1 MNLILYNLGSFFW
14 FILTF
19 LIFII
24 LFIFG
29 PEIFA
34 KKKNTAEELTENKLK
49 IFGIFMGLK
58 NPEIILFSIKT
69 ISYIFIIY
77 SLFTNDL
84 SEIHFLFLFLS
95 LIIFDIF
102 SGRLLKIPINIFNDA
117 FICLMIFSKQ
127 VFWNY
132 LKEISFTTYVLIMA
146 ILLTIFIF
154 LYTTYFYLIDIEL
167 IINKNKYVKK
177 VKKSHKKKKI
187 FSKEVTNEKG
197 N

>member
-1 MNLILYNLGSFFW
+1 MDLFLYDLGSFFW

-29 PEIFA
+29 PELFI
-34 KKKNTAEELTENKLK
+34 KKNETSKELTESKLK

-58 NPEIILFSIKT
+58 NWEIVLFSIRT
-69 ISYIFIIY
+69 VSYIFIIY

-84 SEIHFLFLFLS
+84 SEIHFLFLFIS

-102 SGRLLKIPINIFNDA
+102 TGRFLKIPIYIFNDA

-132 LKEISFTTYVLIMA
+132 LSEINFTIYVLIMA

-154 LYTTYFYLIDIEL
+154 LYTTYFYLTDIEF
-167 IINKNKYVKK
+167 IINKNKYIKK
-177 VKKSHKKKKI
+177 VKKINKKI
-187 FSKEVTNEKG
+187 FSKEVTNGKG
-197 N
+197 S